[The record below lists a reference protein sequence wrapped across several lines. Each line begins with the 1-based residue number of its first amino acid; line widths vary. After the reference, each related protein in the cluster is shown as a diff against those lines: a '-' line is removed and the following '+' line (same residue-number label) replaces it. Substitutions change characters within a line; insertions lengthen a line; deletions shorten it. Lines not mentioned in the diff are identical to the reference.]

1 MIVSASY
8 RTDIPTFY
16 GRWFARRL
24 QAGFCRVSNPYG
36 CAPSI
41 VRLDRDP
48 VDGFVFWTRNLGPF
62 RPVLETVAA
71 RDTPFIVQYTITGYS
86 QALEAAMTAPET
98 AIGQLRNLARDF
110 GPARAVWRY
119 GPVIDTAL
127 TPLPWHEENF
137 ARLAGALA
145 STVDEVVVSFT
156 HIYKK
161 TKANTDAAAR
171 RHGFSWRDPPE
182 DEKRATIAG
191 LARIARIARIAARHG
206 MALSACAQPQLLAHL
221 PTGLPSDSVGAAR
234 CVDAARL
241 SAIGAR
247 PIAARE
253 KGNRPGCACA
263 ESRDIGAYDSC
274 PHGCVYCY
282 AVRHRGR
289 VREAHKAHDPAGEF
303 LLQSDNLRWSGTAPP
318 SDPFGT
324 AG

>member
-1 MIVSASY
+1 
-8 RTDIPTFY
+8 
-16 GRWFARRL
+16 
-24 QAGFCRVSNPYG
+24 
-36 CAPSI
+36 
-41 VRLDRDP
+41 
-48 VDGFVFWTRNLGPF
+48 
-62 RPVLETVAA
+62 
-71 RDTPFIVQYTITGYS
+71 
-86 QALEAAMTAPET
+86 
-98 AIGQLRNLARDF
+98 
-110 GPARAVWRY
+110 
-119 GPVIDTAL
+119 
-127 TPLPWHEENF
+127 
-137 ARLAGALA
+137 
-145 STVDEVVVSFT
+145 
-156 HIYKK
+156 
-161 TKANTDAAAR
+161 
-171 RHGFSWRDPPE
+171 
-182 DEKRATIAG
+182 
-191 LARIARIARIAARHG
+191 